1 MKRTA
6 LFLAL
11 LLVGITPAVAA
22 PKSVA
27 VKKLTIIATV
37 NAEAM
42 VVTGKTIVTV
52 SNTEGLN
59 SNILLTGMDISGAQ
73 LWQKTIDSGVD
84 EIALTSAVDP
94 LGNVWLAGASS
105 VLTSVES
112 ATAPIQAENP
122 DGVIAEP
129 VTKLRGDM
137 NQLTLWKLSP
147 LGDLLGTYTLSQ
159 SAPALINAISVNA
172 SGVSIVGQLLDKP
185 FLISATANGVFGKV
199 ISIGTSKTQLGS
211 VVRHSDGSV
220 SVFGSSAETLAGKK
234 LAGVRDGVLIRVSKT
249 GAIASVV
256 RSSAPKANRT
266 WLASDST
273 LALTGFVKSGKVVE
287 TAFTKF
293 TMALA
298 PTWTMRVPS
307 LGTSTVLT
315 AGNTTYGAISSS
327 SAVAGVIGWK
337 PTSASVLL
345 LALDTKGVVSGA
357 YGSSEI
363 TEPISLA
370 YSKELGLI
378 GLAKTSAQSVSLFK
392 LP

>member
-1 MKRTA
+1 MKRLS

-11 LLVGITPAVAA
+11 LIVGTSPAIAA

-27 VKKLTIIATV
+27 LKKLTIIATV
-37 NAEAM
+37 SAESM
-42 VVTGKTIVTV
+42 VISGKTIITI
-52 SNTEGLN
+52 SNSDGLN

-73 LWQKTIDSGVD
+73 QWQKTIDSGVD
-84 EIALTSAVDP
+84 EIALASAVDP

-105 VLTSVES
+105 AIPVVES
-112 ATAPIQAENP
+112 ATAPAQAENP

-137 NQLTLWKLSP
+137 NLLTLWKLSP

-159 SAPALINAISVNA
+159 PAPALISAISVNTG
-172 SGVSIVGQLLDKP
+172 GVSIVGQVQDKP
-185 FLISATANGVFGKV
+185 FLVSANAAGVFGKQLY
-199 ISIGTSKTQLGS
+199 IGTSKTALS
-211 VVRHSDGSV
+211 AVVRHSDASV
-220 SVFGSSAETLAGKK
+220 SVFGSSAETLGGKK
-234 LAGVRDGVLIRVSKT
+234 LAGVRDGVLIKISKT

-256 RSSAPKANRT
+256 RSSAPKATRG
-266 WLASDST
+266 WLAADPSLT
-273 LALTGFVKSGKVVE
+273 LTGYVKTGKVME

-293 TMALA
+293 TTAFA
-298 PTWTMRVPS
+298 PTWTLRVPS
-307 LGTSTVLT
+307 LGTSSVLT

-327 SAVAGVIGWK
+327 SAVPGVIGWK

-345 LALDTKGVVSGA
+345 LTLDNKGVVSGA

-363 TEPISLA
+363 AEPISLA
-370 YSKELGLI
+370 YSKELGVV
-378 GLAKTSAQSVSLFK
+378 GLAKTAAQTLSLFK

>member
-6 LFLAL
+6 LFLVL

-84 EIALTSAVDP
+84 EIALASAVDP

-112 ATAPIQAENP
+112 ATASVQAENP
-122 DGVIAEP
+122 DGVVAEP

-159 SAPALINAISVNA
+159 SASALINAISVNA

-185 FLISATANGVFGKV
+185 FLISATANGVYGKV
-199 ISIGTSKTQLGS
+199 ISIGTSKTQLS
-211 VVRHSDGSV
+211 AVVRHSDGSV

-256 RSSAPKANRT
+256 RSSAPKANRA

-293 TMALA
+293 TMAFA

-307 LGTSTVLT
+307 LGTSTVLR
-315 AGNTTYGAISSS
+315 AGKTTFGAISSS
-327 SAVAGVIGWK
+327 SAVTGVIGWK

-345 LALDTKGVVSGA
+345 LALDVKGVIAGA

>member
-42 VVTGKTIVTV
+42 VVTGKTIITV

-84 EIALTSAVDP
+84 EIALASAVDP

-112 ATAPIQAENP
+112 ATAPVQAENP

-185 FLISATANGVFGKV
+185 FLISATADGVFGKV
-199 ISIGTSKTQLGS
+199 ILIGTSKTQLS
-211 VVRHSDGSV
+211 ALVRHSDGSV

-256 RSSAPKANRT
+256 RSSAPKANRA

-293 TMALA
+293 TMAFA

-307 LGTSTVLT
+307 LGTSTILT
-315 AGNTTYGAISSS
+315 AGKTTFGAISSS

-345 LALDTKGVVSGA
+345 LALDVKGVIAGA

-370 YSKELGLI
+370 YSKELGLV

>member
-42 VVTGKTIVTV
+42 VVTGKTIITV

-84 EIALTSAVDP
+84 EIALASAVDP

-129 VTKLRGDM
+129 VTKLREDM
-137 NQLTLWKLSP
+137 NQLTLWKISP
-147 LGDLLGTYTLSQ
+147 LGDLLGTYMLSQ

-185 FLISATANGVFGKV
+185 FLISATADGVFGKV
-199 ISIGTSKTQLGS
+199 ISIGTSKTQLS
-211 VVRHSDGSV
+211 ALVRHSDGSV

-293 TMALA
+293 TMAFA

-315 AGNTTYGAISSS
+315 AGKTTFGAISSS
-327 SAVAGVIGWK
+327 SAVAGVIGWR

-370 YSKELGLI
+370 YSKELGLV

>member
-1 MKRTA
+1 MKRLS

-11 LLVGITPAVAA
+11 LIVGTSPAIAA
-22 PKSVA
+22 PKTVA

-37 NAEAM
+37 SAESM
-42 VVTGKTIVTV
+42 VISGKTIITI
-52 SNTEGLN
+52 SNSDGLN
-59 SNILLTGMDISGAQ
+59 SNILLTGMDIGGAQ
-73 LWQKTIDSGVD
+73 QWQKTIDSGVD
-84 EIALTSAVDP
+84 EIALASAVDP
-94 LGNVWLAGASS
+94 LGNMWLAGASS
-105 VLTSVES
+105 VIPDIES
-112 ATAPIQAENP
+112 ATAPVQAENP
-122 DGVIAEP
+122 DGVVAEP

-159 SAPALINAISVNA
+159 SAPALISAVSVNA

-185 FLISATANGVFGKV
+185 FVVSATSNGVFGKV
-199 ISIGTSKTQLGS
+199 ISIGTSKTVLGAI
-211 VVRHSDGSV
+211 VRHSDGSV
-220 SVFGSSAETLAGKK
+220 SVFGSSAETLGGKK

-256 RSSAPKANRT
+256 RSSAPKANRA
-266 WLASDST
+266 WLAADST
-273 LALTGFVKSGKVVE
+273 LALTGFVKSGKIVE

-293 TMALA
+293 TMAFA

-307 LGTSTVLT
+307 LGTSTVLM

-327 SAVAGVIGWK
+327 AAVPGVIGWK

-345 LALDTKGVVSGA
+345 LTLDGKGVVSGA

-363 TEPISLA
+363 AEPISMT
-370 YSKELGLI
+370 YSKELGVV
-378 GLAKTSAQSVSLFK
+378 GLAKTAAQTLSLFK
-392 LP
+392 LA

>member
-1 MKRTA
+1 MKRFA

-27 VKKLTIIATV
+27 VKKLSIIATV
-37 NAEAM
+37 SAEAM
-42 VVTGKTIVTV
+42 VVTGKTIITV
-52 SNTEGLN
+52 SNTDGVN
-59 SNILLTGMDISGAQ
+59 SNILLTGMDISGTQ

-84 EIALTSAVDP
+84 EVALASAIDP

-105 VLTSVES
+105 VLAAVES

-129 VTKLRGDM
+129 VTKLRADM
-137 NQLTLWKLSP
+137 NLLTLWKVSP

-172 SGVSIVGQLLDKP
+172 NGVSIVGQLLDKP
-185 FLISATANGVFGKV
+185 FVLSATSTGAFGKV
-199 ISIGTSKTQLGS
+199 ISIGTSKTALNT
-211 VVRHSDGSV
+211 VVRHTDGSV

-249 GAIASVV
+249 GAITSVV
-256 RSSAPKANRT
+256 RSSAPKANRA
-266 WLASDST
+266 WLSADST
-273 LALTGFVKSGKVVE
+273 LALTGFVKSGKIIE

-293 TMALA
+293 TMAFA

-315 AGNTTYGAISSS
+315 SANTTYGAISSS
-327 SAVAGVIGWK
+327 SAVTGVLGWK

-345 LALDTKGVVSGA
+345 LALSNKGVIAGA

-363 TEPISLA
+363 SEPISLS
-370 YSKELGLI
+370 YSKELGLV
-378 GLAKTSAQSVSLFK
+378 GLAKTATQTVALFK